1 MATLAGQRA
10 QFTWALNQYNLSED
24 PETRAKFAKRMAKYI
39 AAAPANGFTVDQ
51 VTQGQMYPASEVH
64 QYLNDPSVDDDP
76 GISEEQAIRTVEEAV
91 DTTDVVRKGEGAG
104 IVYAYGYRCCEDR
117 LKVGLTEANT
127 VQRIAAQIG
136 TSTPDKPVLLVEIK
150 TNQCR
155 ALERAIQAT
164 LETRGRKIAGGGT
177 EWFKASRDE
186 VLAIYDFISQGRGS

>member
-76 GISEEQAIRTVEEAV
+76 GISPNFDQF
-91 DTTDVVRKGEGAG
+91 
-104 IVYAYGYRCCEDR
+104 
-117 LKVGLTEANT
+117 LTEA
-127 VQRIAAQIG
+127 G
-136 TSTPDKPVLLVEIK
+136 EK
-150 TNQCR
+150 T
-155 ALERAIQAT
+155 
-164 LETRGRKIAGGGT
+164 
-177 EWFKASRDE
+177 
-186 VLAIYDFISQGRGS
+186 